1 VSAGEDVVVEAQ
13 LADLLKRRRLTLGK
27 TQREAALLVG
37 VSQTT
42 LARWELGDSNP
53 TVRQVPR
60 IARFLGMKPARLAN
74 LLMDALDDEPVI
86 DIDIDN

>member
-1 VSAGEDVVVEAQ
+1 MTGEAVAVDQ

-27 TQREAALLVG
+27 TQKEAALLVG

-60 IARFLGMKPARLAN
+60 IARFLGMKPARLAD
-74 LLMDALDDEPVI
+74 LLMDAFDDEPI
-86 DIDIDN
+86 LDLDRDD

>member
-1 VSAGEDVVVEAQ
+1 MTGEAVAVDQ

-60 IARFLGMKPARLAN
+60 IARFLGMKPARLAD
-74 LLMDALDDEPVI
+74 LLMDAFDDEPI
-86 DIDIDN
+86 LDLERRED